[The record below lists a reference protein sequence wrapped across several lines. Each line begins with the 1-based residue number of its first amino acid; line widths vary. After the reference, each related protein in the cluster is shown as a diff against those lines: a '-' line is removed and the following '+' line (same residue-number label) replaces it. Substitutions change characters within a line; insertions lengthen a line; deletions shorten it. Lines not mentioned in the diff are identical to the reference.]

1 MGFGIT
7 WTDDEKAKLKSAY
20 EGNRAKLMTQ
30 ERSLFYAQVD
40 VLPEDRRRNTKN
52 TTSKLLRDIGVPP
65 DSATASKKAAHRNRQ
80 GLNKAKPVAASE
92 PVIAAAK
99 TIAAASKRRVKEQQA
114 DALPSLDEA
123 LSTLISVI
131 AHEVVGAVGL
141 QLMATV
147 KESGAQ
153 ASAQMIREFRQK
165 MAGLKVPAAKTEPAE
180 HELTPRQSVQHITI
194 KAADVLPENISKV
207 TMAPKDRKPKVI
219 IFGLIRQQVME
230 IKAEF
235 GTICDLTFVQSS
247 ETVRD
252 DVRGKDLAFIMT
264 RFSKHQA
271 EQVCQRVGVPF
282 YRITGGVSHLR
293 LEMRKWINGE
303 IALAEV
309 EA

>member
-1 MGFGIT
+1 MGHGIK
-7 WTDDEKAKLKSAY
+7 WTDEEKAQLK
-20 EGNRAKLMTQ
+20 TQ
-30 ERSLFYAQVD
+30 YGVYRDAGMSQEAALIKAQ
-40 VLPEDRRRNTKN
+40 EDMLDKSRRRNTKN

-65 DSATASKKAAHRNRQ
+65 ERPRAVIEKSVKAKKA
-80 GLNKAKPVAASE
+80 NKPNGVKAYVAQRKVESKVVE
-92 PVIAAAK
+92 P
-99 TIAAASKRRVKEQQA
+99 E
-114 DALPSLDEA
+114 LPSLESA

-147 KESGAQ
+147 KESGEQ
-153 ASAQMIREFRQK
+153 ATAQMMREFRQK
-165 MAGLKVPAAKTEPAE
+165 MAGLKMPAAKPAPVE

-207 TMAPKDRKPKVI
+207 SMAPKDRKPKVI

-235 GTICDLTFVQSS
+235 GTICDLTFVQSND
-247 ETVRD
+247 TVRD
-252 DVRGKDLAFIMT
+252 EVRGKDLAFIMT

-271 EQVCQRVGVPF
+271 EQICQRVGVPF